1 MRYFKNTSWMMGEQL
16 LRMVAGLLVGVW
28 VARYLGPEQ
37 FGAFSYVLAFTSI
50 VVSLAKLGL
59 DNILIRELI
68 NHPEQYNNYLG
79 TAFWLKLIGAMFVI
93 ILLAFILPLT
103 SNDTSTN
110 FYIFIISLGL
120 IFQSTEV
127 IGFYFES
134 QVLAKIISICKI
146 IQLTL
151 SSLLKIY
158 LILMQANLIW
168 FVIVTLFDMVSLAI
182 SYLIAYHFSKRTYF
196 YLYFNKNLAF
206 KLLKNAWPL
215 IISTILVSIYM
226 RIDQIMIKEIL
237 GEYAVGIYSAAIKI
251 SECWYCIPI
260 LVSSSLFPAIMNAKK
275 ISNTLYLQR
284 LQQLYIMMIW
294 IAISIAIIVTLL
306 NEQIVHFLYG
316 TQYEA
321 AKSILILHIW
331 TSIFVFIGIIG
342 SKWILSE
349 NLQIYAN
356 YFLIIGIII
365 NFSLN
370 LILIPTYGIIGSAI
384 SILISQIV
392 SSYIAPALF
401 KPTRLRFQMATKA
414 LFPFNKKISVED
426 S

>member
-1 MRYFKNTSWMMGEQL
+1 MGEQL

-103 SNDTSTN
+103 SNDTTTN

-158 LILMQANLIW
+158 LLLMQADLIW

-215 IISTILVSIYM
+215 IISTILVSVYM

-316 TQYEA
+316 TQYETA
-321 AKSILILHIW
+321 RFILILHIW
-331 TSIFVFIGIIG
+331 TNVFVFIGIIG

-356 YFLIIGIII
+356 YFLIIGILV

-370 LILIPTYGIIGSAI
+370 LILIPAYGIIGSAI

-414 LFPFNKKISVED
+414 LFPFNKRIAVED

>member
-1 MRYFKNTSWMMGEQL
+1 MGEQL

-79 TAFWLKLIGAMFVI
+79 TAFWLKLIGAIFVI
-93 ILLAFILPLT
+93 ILLAFIPPLT
-103 SNDTSTN
+103 SNDTTTN

-158 LILMQANLIW
+158 LLLMQADLIW

-206 KLLKNAWPL
+206 KLLENAWPL

-316 TQYEA
+316 TQYETA
-321 AKSILILHIW
+321 RFILILHIW
-331 TSIFVFIGIIG
+331 TNVFVFIGIIG

-356 YFLIIGIII
+356 YFLIIGILV

-370 LILIPTYGIIGSAI
+370 LILIPAYGIIGSAI

-414 LFPFNKKISVED
+414 LFPFNKRIAVED

>member
-1 MRYFKNTSWMMGEQL
+1 MGEQL

-158 LILMQANLIW
+158 LILMQADLIW

>member
-1 MRYFKNTSWMMGEQL
+1 MGEQL
-16 LRMVAGLLVGVW
+16 LRMVAGLLVGIW

-79 TAFWLKLIGAMFVI
+79 TAFWLKLIGAIFVI
-93 ILLAFILPLT
+93 ILLAFIPPLT
-103 SNDTSTN
+103 SNDTTTN

-206 KLLKNAWPL
+206 KLLENAWPL

-316 TQYEA
+316 TQYETA
-321 AKSILILHIW
+321 RFILILHIW
-331 TSIFVFIGIIG
+331 TNVFVFIGIIG

-414 LFPFNKKISVED
+414 LFPFNKRIAIED

>member
-1 MRYFKNTSWMMGEQL
+1 MGEQL
-16 LRMVAGLLVGVW
+16 LRMVAGLLVGIW

-79 TAFWLKLIGAMFVI
+79 TAFWLKLIGAIFVI
-93 ILLAFILPLT
+93 ILLAFIPPLT
-103 SNDTSTN
+103 SNDTTTN

-158 LILMQANLIW
+158 LLLMQADLIW

-206 KLLKNAWPL
+206 KLLENAWPL

-316 TQYEA
+316 TQYETA
-321 AKSILILHIW
+321 RFILILHIW
-331 TSIFVFIGIIG
+331 TNVFVFIGIIG

-414 LFPFNKKISVED
+414 LFPFNKRIAIED

>member
-16 LRMVAGLLVGVW
+16 LRMVAGLLVGIW

-79 TAFWLKLIGAMFVI
+79 TAFWLKLIGAIFVI
-93 ILLAFILPLT
+93 ILLAFIPPLT
-103 SNDTSTN
+103 SNDTTTN

-206 KLLKNAWPL
+206 KLLENAWPL

-321 AKSILILHIW
+321 ARSILILHIW
-331 TSIFVFIGIIG
+331 TNVFVFIGIIG

-414 LFPFNKKISVED
+414 LFPFNKKISVGD

>member
-158 LILMQANLIW
+158 LILMQADLIW

>member
-1 MRYFKNTSWMMGEQL
+1 MGEQL

-103 SNDTSTN
+103 SNDTTTN

-158 LILMQANLIW
+158 LLLMQADLIW

-206 KLLKNAWPL
+206 KLLENAWPL

-316 TQYEA
+316 TQYETA
-321 AKSILILHIW
+321 RFILILHIW
-331 TSIFVFIGIIG
+331 TNVFVFIGIIG

-356 YFLIIGIII
+356 YFLIIGILV

-370 LILIPTYGIIGSAI
+370 LILIPAYGIIGSAI

-414 LFPFNKKISVED
+414 LFPFNKRIAVED

>member
-16 LRMVAGLLVGVW
+16 LRMVAGLLVGIW

-103 SNDTSTN
+103 SNDTTTN

-158 LILMQANLIW
+158 LILMQADLIW

>member
-103 SNDTSTN
+103 SNDTTTN

-158 LILMQANLIW
+158 LLLMQADLIW

-226 RIDQIMIKEIL
+226 RIDQIIIKEI
-237 GEYAVGIYSAAIKI
+237 
-251 SECWYCIPI
+251 
-260 LVSSSLFPAIMNAKK
+260 
-275 ISNTLYLQR
+275 
-284 LQQLYIMMIW
+284 
-294 IAISIAIIVTLL
+294 
-306 NEQIVHFLYG
+306 
-316 TQYEA
+316 
-321 AKSILILHIW
+321 
-331 TSIFVFIGIIG
+331 
-342 SKWILSE
+342 
-349 NLQIYAN
+349 
-356 YFLIIGIII
+356 
-365 NFSLN
+365 
-370 LILIPTYGIIGSAI
+370 
-384 SILISQIV
+384 
-392 SSYIAPALF
+392 
-401 KPTRLRFQMATKA
+401 
-414 LFPFNKKISVED
+414 
-426 S
+426 